1 METAREI
8 ASLLFTTPLPIAAV
22 AGVAWGIMGGAL
34 PGISPSIAM
43 ALLLPFTYGLE
54 SGTAIVLLA
63 ATYVGAEYGGSIP
76 AILINTP
83 GTNAAAATVL
93 DGYAMQ
99 LQGRGGEA
107 LGISLYSG
115 VLGGL
120 FGLVMLVALTEP
132 LARVALAFTPMSYFA
147 LGVLG
152 LSIIASL
159 SSRSLLKGLA
169 SGLLGLIVATVG
181 SDPISGVPRFTFG
194 RPELLD
200 GIAPILVMV
209 GLFAVSELLYQAGS
223 TARRHLQAARARLK
237 LPDRVLRRRLLRPQL
252 IGAVVGTFEGVMP
265 GAGGTIASF
274 IAYNE
279 ARRWS
284 HRREEFGQGSPEGIA
299 APETA
304 NNTVA
309 ATALV
314 PVLSFGIP
322 GSNSGA
328 ILLGGLLI
336 HGLIPGP
343 QLFTQEAS
351 VVLSLYTGLFVANIS
366 LLVLGMLTLPICLWL
381 VARPRAYLMAFIY
394 ALVFSGIYS
403 IQQSIFDL
411 WLVLG
416 AGVVGLAMRLLG
428 LPFLPAV
435 LGVVLGYLV
444 ESNFRRSLVLS
455 GGDYHIF
462 LEDPIAIALLSV
474 AFIFIFGTLG
484 TRVWRA
490 WRSARAEDAA

>member
-1 METAREI
+1 METVHAI

-54 SGTAIVLLA
+54 SSTAIVLLA

-120 FGLVMLVALTEP
+120 FGLLMLVALTEP

-223 TARRHLQAARARLK
+223 AARRQLQARRARLK
-237 LPDRVLRRRLLRPQL
+237 LPDRALRRRLLRPQL
-252 IGAVVGTFEGVMP
+252 IGAVIGTFEGVMP

-284 HRREEFGQGSPEGIA
+284 RRRDEFGHGSPEGIA

-336 HGLIPGP
+336 HGLLPGP
-343 QLFTQEAS
+343 QLFTQQRD
-351 VVLSLYTGLFVANIS
+351 VVLGLYTGLFVANVS
-366 LLVLGMLTLPICLWL
+366 LLALGALTLPICLWL

-394 ALVFSGIYS
+394 ALIFSGIYS
-403 IQQSIFDL
+403 IQQSVFDL

-416 AGVVGLAMRLLG
+416 AGVAGLAMRLLG

-462 LEDPIAIALLSV
+462 LEDPIAIALLSAALV
-474 AFIFIFGTLG
+474 FIVGTLG
-484 TRVWRA
+484 ARAWQA
-490 WRSARAEDAA
+490 WRSARTEDAA